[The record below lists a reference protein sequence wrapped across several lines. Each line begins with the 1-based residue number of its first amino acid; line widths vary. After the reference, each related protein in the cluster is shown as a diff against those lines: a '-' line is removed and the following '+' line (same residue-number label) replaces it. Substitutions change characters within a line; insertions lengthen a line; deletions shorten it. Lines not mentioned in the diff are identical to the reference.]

1 MPLASTPHRDLELVA
16 AVVAGEW
23 LEISDSTLPTH
34 TTARQIILC
43 SNTAESEVRASVL
56 AQAALAGADSLRTA
70 WAAGLRHH
78 GRRNRIAERYV
89 ALEVPRALRDR
100 SAKLPGLADL
110 ASSLGADWPSSSSA
124 QESLRRARAREL
136 LPEPPVWFGRLSP
149 TVPAREVAENAHH
162 ELAASETDD
171 ELAAPHTAD
180 VNPAAAELT
189 KIIAELAAD
198 IDENW
203 LLRKL
208 RRKRRGSAG
217 STSPESSPKAR
228 SRARRRAG
236 DPGATVW
243 RTANKSLERS
253 PLPGWLAASGRGKSR
268 LYPEFDI
275 ERRTMRPDHCTVYDI
290 DAKDEST
297 SSTWP
302 QLADAELRR
311 RLARVVLTPA
321 PSRRRH
327 DGDEVDV
334 EAALD
339 ARANFV
345 ATGQFDDRVWMAP
358 RPRRPGLAV
367 MVLVDMSGSVS
378 STASGISTHRR
389 QVELA
394 EVISDALYAVG
405 ARLALCGFR
414 SQDRRNVELVRIL
427 PFGRPWDESARR
439 RLHACEPCGFTRL
452 GAVVRRSSDI
462 IDEDGGAARRVLILV
477 SDGVAYDSAY
487 EGGYAEADT
496 RRALREAN
504 TRGIATLCVTV
515 GADTS
520 EGALDRVFG
529 PVPRVRAR
537 AIGDLRLPLAGMIHS
552 ALISA
557 SRAMG

>member
-1 MPLASTPHRDLELVA
+1 MPPDTSRHRDLELVA

-23 LEISDSTLPTH
+23 LEIGESTLPTH
-34 TTARQIILC
+34 TTAHQLILC
-43 SNTAESEVRASVL
+43 SNTAEFEVRTSVL
-56 AQAALAGADSLRTA
+56 AQAALAGAGSLGTA
-70 WAAGLRHH
+70 WAAGLRHY
-78 GRRNRIAERYV
+78 GRRNRVAERYV
-89 ALEVPRALRDR
+89 ALEVPRALRVR

-110 ASSLGADWPSSSSA
+110 ASSLGAEWPSSRSA
-124 QESLRRARAREL
+124 EESLRRARGREP
-136 LPEPPVWFGRLSP
+136 LPAPPVWFGRLAP
-149 TVPAREVAENAHH
+149 TVPARAVAENAHH

-171 ELAAPHTAD
+171 ELTAPQNAD

-198 IDENW
+198 IDENR
-203 LLRKL
+203 LLHKL
-208 RRKRRGSAG
+208 RRKRRGSSG

-228 SRARRRAG
+228 SRARRRGG

-243 RTANKSLERS
+243 RPADKSADRTQLR
-253 PLPGWLAASGRGKSR
+253 GWLAASGRGESR

-275 ERRTMRPDHCTVYDI
+275 ERRTMRPDHCTIYDI
-290 DAKDEST
+290 DATDENK
-297 SSTWP
+297 SSTLRP
-302 QLADAELRR
+302 LADAELRR
-311 RLARVVLTPA
+311 RLARVVLTAA

-327 DGDEVDV
+327 DGDEIDV

-358 RPRRPGLAV
+358 RPRRPDLAV
-367 MVLVDMSGSVS
+367 MVLVDMSGSVA
-378 STASGISTHRR
+378 STTLGVSTHRR

-414 SQDRRNVELVRIL
+414 SQDRRNVELVRIV
-427 PFGRPWDESARR
+427 PFGGPWDASARH

-452 GAVVRRSSDI
+452 GAAVRRSSDI
-462 IDEDGGAARRVLILV
+462 IDNDSGTTRRVLILV
-477 SDGVAYDSAY
+477 SDGVAYDSGY
-487 EGGYAEADT
+487 EGRYAEADT
-496 RRALREAN
+496 RHALREAQA
-504 TRGIATLCVTV
+504 RGIATLCVTV

-520 EGALDRVFG
+520 EAALGRVFG
-529 PVPRVRAR
+529 TAPRVRAR
-537 AIGDLRLPLAGMIHS
+537 AIGDLRAPLAAMIRS

-557 SRAMG
+557 NRATG